1 MCKLSG
7 VSINP
12 TMKTDIHP
20 LEHVN
25 KARPTSTDKNVHDQL
40 NNKKE
45 QIQQLIEIIYL
56 TIREDDKTNF
66 PLNTV
71 YLYNH
76 TDLKYQS
83 VDFCFLKARLLG
95 KLCTKLEERQADV
108 VKNRPAGRPAA
119 FS

>member
-12 TMKTDIHP
+12 TMNTDIHP
-20 LEHVN
+20 LDVN
-25 KARPTSTDKNVHDQL
+25 KARPTSTDKN
-40 NNKKE
+40 
-45 QIQQLIEIIYL
+45 IIYL